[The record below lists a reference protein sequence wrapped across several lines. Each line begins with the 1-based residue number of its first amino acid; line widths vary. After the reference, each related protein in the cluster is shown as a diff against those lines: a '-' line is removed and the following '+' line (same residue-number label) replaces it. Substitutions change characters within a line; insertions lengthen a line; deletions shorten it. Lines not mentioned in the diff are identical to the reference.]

1 MAERSDREQ
10 ALRDAARTDEELAD
24 RLLAGDQEA
33 FEVLVRRHH
42 GRVRS
47 LCYRM
52 TGTRADAEDLSQ
64 ETFLRV
70 FRHRETYQSGRR
82 FRVWLDRI
90 CMNVCLTHQERIKR
104 TGPIVRL
111 GDRTGELPAGA
122 LVGAAERQDPEARA
136 QMNEMLKSVAKV
148 TQDLPAQ
155 YRAALV
161 LRIFGGLSYQEIADV
176 LGISMGTVMSRI
188 NRARIRVRNQLKD
201 L

>member
-1 MAERSDREQ
+1 MREAA
-10 ALRDAARTDEELAD
+10 ALSVPDEDLAARLV
-24 RLLAGDQEA
+24 AGDQEA
-33 FEVLVRRHH
+33 FETLVRRHH
-42 GRVRS
+42 RRVRS

-52 TGTRADAEDLSQ
+52 TGSANEAEDLSQ

-70 FRHRETYQSGRR
+70 YRHRETYQLGRR

-90 CMNVCLTHQERIKR
+90 CMNVCLTHQDRVR
-104 TGPIVRL
+104 RLGPVVRL
-111 GDRTGELPAGA
+111 GEHDQSVPASALPG
-122 LVGAAERQDPEARA
+122 GAERQDPEARA
-136 QMNEMLKSVAKV
+136 QMNEMMASVKRV
-148 TQDLPAQ
+148 TQGLPGP

-201 L
+201 LE